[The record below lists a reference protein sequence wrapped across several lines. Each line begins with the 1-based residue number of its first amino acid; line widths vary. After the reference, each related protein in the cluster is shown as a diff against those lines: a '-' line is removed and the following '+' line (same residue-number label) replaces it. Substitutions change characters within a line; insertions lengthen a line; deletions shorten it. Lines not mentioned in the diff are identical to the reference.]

1 MPRDFQLDETPPQD
15 SAFRASLSRKLNAL
29 ARTAFGTLFLLFLG
43 RMFHGSSDADD
54 GQLDLGPGV
63 IAILLAMPGLL
74 VSLLMFEKY
83 GSLMHFL
90 NGDLNTFDA
99 FAETVSDEYFFV
111 VLSVVVTGIAALWR
125 WDAIFLDRRD
135 YTNLVPLPISLR
147 TIFSANFCAILAFAT
162 FLTIVVNA
170 ASSIFFP
177 IAVMGS
183 QSSIAALIRFGAG
196 HAIEIFLASIF
207 SFFSVFATA
216 GLLMSILP
224 SRLFRR
230 ISLLVRFLL
239 GLVLLFLLT
248 TVLTVPVLLEKS
260 KITAIKNLVQLPP
273 VSFLGIA
280 RTVWGRGNEPFVS
293 QMTSAAIV
301 ALVAAVI
308 VAAIT
313 YALSFRRSFIR
324 IPETADVAPLPQVL
338 FSLPLLTPLANFF
351 LCTPSQ
357 RASFRFAT
365 ATLLRSEAHLQIFL
379 AFTALGLVAA
389 AESLNTPQGLDSL
402 LHQRHA
408 PTEFLAVPFIL
419 VFCFLAGI
427 RFAFEMPADLR
438 ASWIFKLWIDR
449 DSQDARPIARRVLY
463 ALTLSWLAP
472 ATFVA
477 TLHFFGWQNAA
488 IHTAIFIAAT
498 ILLVEILVANFRKI
512 PFTCPYPQ
520 FQSTSGL
527 ILVAYLFGFL
537 VFTSYLPE
545 LEHWSLSDP
554 VRALIFI
561 PLLSAGFAAVHLRR
575 RQLLDMDKTLI
586 FNES

>member
-239 GLVLLFLLT
+239 GLVLLFLLA

-313 YALSFRRSFIR
+313 YAVSFRRSFIR
-324 IPETADVAPLPQVL
+324 IPETADVAPPPQVRI
-338 FSLPLLTPLANFF
+338 SLPLLEPLANFF

-357 RASFRFAT
+357 RASFRFAI

-379 AFTALGLVAA
+379 AFAALGLVAA

-402 LHQRHA
+402 LHQPHA

-449 DSQDARPIARRVLY
+449 DSQDARPIARRVLF

-545 LEHWSLSDP
+545 LEYWSLSDP
-554 VRALIFI
+554 LRALIFI
-561 PLLSAGFAAVHLRR
+561 PLLCAGFAAVHLRR
-575 RQLLDMDKTLI
+575 RQLLDMDKTII
-586 FNES
+586 FNEF

>member
-1 MPRDFQLDETPPQD
+1 MPRDFQLDETPPQN

-239 GLVLLFLLT
+239 GLVLLFLLA

-313 YALSFRRSFIR
+313 YAVSFRRSFIR
-324 IPETADVAPLPQVL
+324 IPETADVAPLPQVRI
-338 FSLPLLTPLANFF
+338 SLPLLEPLANFF

-365 ATLLRSEAHLQIFL
+365 ATLLRNEAHLQIFL
-379 AFTALGLVAA
+379 AFAALGLVAA

-402 LHQRHA
+402 LHQPHA

-463 ALTLSWLAP
+463 MLTLSWLAP
-472 ATFVA
+472 ATFAA
-477 TLHFFGWQNAA
+477 TLDFFGWQNAA
-488 IHTAIFIAAT
+488 IHSAIFIAAT
-498 ILLVEILVANFRKI
+498 ILLVEILIANFRKI

-520 FQSTSGL
+520 FESTSGL

-561 PLLSAGFAAVHLRR
+561 PLLSAGFAAIHLRR